1 MARRYPALDAR
12 FVSDL
17 DLLVAPGWLER
28 LDRRLTGRGFER
40 WIDPRS
46 VGDRYAILYKR
57 GTAGDGC
64 GEALVI
70 DVHPAWH
77 EVRLM
82 DGGRGGVSASSG
94 RGAGGAG
101 SRAVPGERAGAASA
115 TCIES
120 GGRSVRCLDPAAR
133 DDGAAPGRRPDDGA
147 AGIPGSRSAVPAQQR
162 GTRAGLEAW
171 GAAEAGFR
179 ALVGGPWPTEGGGA
193 GAGGVED
200 RGPVSRLFRGLRW
213 LRGRVLLYPG
223 AGSVALRP

>member
-1 MARRYPALDAR
+1 MLLKGLAMARRYPALDAR

-82 DGGRGGVSASSG
+82 DGGAG
-94 RGAGGAG
+94 R
-101 SRAVPGERAGAASA
+101 RV
-115 TCIES
+115 CIERTRSWWSGFESCAGRTGGSGICDMHRVWRPICSMSRS
-120 GGRSVRCLDPAAR
+120 GGPR
-133 DDGAAPGRRPDDGA
+133 
-147 AGIPGSRSAVPAQQR
+147 
-162 GTRAGLEAW
+162 
-171 GAAEAGFR
+171 
-179 ALVGGPWPTEGGGA
+179 
-193 GAGGVED
+193 
-200 RGPVSRLFRGLRW
+200 
-213 LRGRVLLYPG
+213 
-223 AGSVALRP
+223 